1 MTISDDKP
9 LSSMSLIEEKVNKPL
24 NPNKNKMRTT
34 YQSKNKEFLIEN
46 LSKLD
51 NY

>member
-9 LSSMSLIEEKVNKPL
+9 LSSMSLIEEKSNKPI
-24 NPNKNKMRTT
+24 NPNKNKSQFT
-34 YQSKNKEFLIEN
+34 YQTKNKQYLIEN
-46 LSKLD
+46 LMKLE